1 MIRVCLDDGFSPAN
15 CPRFKLTFKE
25 YVLGD
30 AKTEKNQTINAQ
42 LFISKVKRDGTAQL
56 VVQAIRGMQEVT
68 AGINNHTLS
77 LSIVT

>member
-25 YVLGD
+25 YVSRE
-30 AKTEKNQTINAQ
+30 ANTENNQTINAQ

-56 VVQAIRGMQEVT
+56 IVQAIKGMQEVT
-68 AGINNHTLS
+68 AGINNHTFC
-77 LSIVT
+77 LSILT